1 VILEEEMAM
10 RTIIAFP
17 LLALL
22 VAPGPVLSDDHLVA
36 SDDMASRLSAA
47 AAAHDQDRAA
57 LDRLL
62 ASPSARSAAASLG
75 TDAGRLRAGLAALTD
90 SELSDLTARAAAL
103 GLDPAAGHSLDTN
116 DVLTVFLVVAIVILV
131 LGAV

>member
-1 VILEEEMAM
+1 M

-17 LLALL
+17 ILALL
-22 VAPGPVLSDDHLVA
+22 IAPGSMLASDHLVA

-75 TDAGRLRAGLAALTD
+75 TDAGRLRAGVAALGD
-90 SELSDLTARAAAL
+90 GELQDLAARAAAL
-103 GLDPAAGHSLDTN
+103 GLDPAAGHDWDTN